1 MVARHGCGWCLRE
14 WLSRNCCGDGRGCLR
29 RSAGDRVSLGSD
41 SSASQR
47 SEAGPVDLDELLV
60 NVRACRVCAEHLPLG
75 PRPMVQVGPKARIV
89 IIGQAPGRIVHE
101 SGVPW
106 ADASGDRLRSWL
118 GVTSEQ
124 FYDEEVVAL
133 VPMGFCFPGT
143 GTSGDLPPRPECAP
157 LWHEPLLGHLPED
170 RLTLVV
176 GAYAQRRYVEE
187 PGRNLTETVASWER
201 YLPHQVVLPHPSP
214 RNRGWFKKNPWFE
227 TDTLPAV
234 RSRVSTILTDT

>member
-1 MVARHGCGWCLRE
+1 M
-14 WLSRNCCGDGRGCLR
+14 
-29 RSAGDRVSLGSD
+29 SLGSD
-41 SSASQR
+41 SSASPR

-106 ADASGDRLRSWL
+106 ADPSGDRLRSWL

-214 RNRGWFKKNPWFE
+214 RNRGWFKKNPWFQ